1 MRRVIGQLA
10 TAATLAAV
18 LAGAAGCGSGG
29 PASGPAGGAAHS
41 GAEDA
46 SGSLTVWLQTDAQ
59 TLWPQ
64 AVADANAAF
73 AKVYPNVKVTVAYQA
88 WTDHLTKFDA
98 AAQAHTAP
106 DVIEFGN
113 SETAQYIAAGALSDL
128 TADTGQFE
136 NSGTWLDGLTQSCT
150 MNGKLFCV
158 PYYAA
163 ARAVAYRKDIFA
175 DAGITAP
182 PTTWAD
188 LMADIR
194 TLAARHASDPNFS
207 AFYAPGSYPY
217 GGLPFVYDAGG
228 RIATQG
234 SDGTWT
240 ATLES
245 PQAEQGLANW
255 KSLLDAGYKGD
266 RTKTNVNS
274 YTQLVNGTSAMFY
287 DSSGQMTAIYGAKG
301 DPSLKDKIGTFPLP
315 SPTQA
320 GQPVPPFLGGSDLA
334 VPRSAAHQDWSRAWI
349 SAFTSS
355 AIDKEFVA
363 AGVLA
368 DTRAVTSTDPLQQ
381 AYTAELAHTWFVP
394 LAKNWAQVEKD
405 KVVNQ
410 MLVDIATGKQSV
422 DAAAKAADAAIDAD
436 LNAS

>member
-1 MRRVIGQLA
+1 MRRLIA
-10 TAATLAAV
+10 TAATLAVV
-18 LAGAAGCGSGG
+18 LAGAAGCGS
-29 PASGPAGGAAHS
+29 PASKS
-41 GAEDA
+41 GAGATGSSGGKDA
-46 SGSLTVWLQTDAQ
+46 AGSLTVWLQVDAQ

-73 AKVYPNVKVTVAYQA
+73 AKQYPNVKVTVAYQA

-128 TADTGQFE
+128 TADKARFE
-136 NSGTWLDGLTQSCT
+136 NSGSWLDGLTQSCT
-150 MNGKLFCV
+150 MDGKLFCV

-182 PTTWAD
+182 PTSWAD
-188 LMADIR
+188 LMGDIK
-194 TLAARHASDPNFS
+194 TLAAKHSSDPNFS

-217 GGLPFVYDAGG
+217 GGLPFVYDAGSQ
-228 RIATQG
+228 IATQG
-234 SDGTWT
+234 SDGKWT

-287 DSSGQMTAIYGAKG
+287 DSPGQMTAIFGKKG

-315 SPTQA
+315 SPTRA

-334 VPRSAAHQDWSRAWI
+334 VPRSAPHQDWSKAWI
-349 SAFTSS
+349 AAFTSS
-355 AIDKEFVA
+355 AVDKEFVA

-368 DTRAVTSTDPLQQ
+368 DTRTVTSSDPLQQ

-394 LAKNWAQVEKD
+394 LAENWAQVEKD

-410 MLVDIATGKQSV
+410 MLVDIATGKQTV
-422 DAAAKAADAAIDAD
+422 DAAAKAADAAIDTD